1 MKVGEK
7 VECIDDED
15 QGGTPPFA
23 VCGRLYEITAMV
35 DDPMHGEGLQF
46 AELEMG
52 SDDFLFASRFRPILD
67 RSLEE
72 QND

>member
-1 MKVGEK
+1 MK
-7 VECIDDED
+7 VECIDDEG

-23 VCGRLYEITAMV
+23 VRGRLYEITAMV
-35 DDPMHGEGLQF
+35 HDPVHGEGLQF
-46 AELEMG
+46 AELEMV
-52 SDDFLFASRFRPILD
+52 SDEFLSARRFRPIMD